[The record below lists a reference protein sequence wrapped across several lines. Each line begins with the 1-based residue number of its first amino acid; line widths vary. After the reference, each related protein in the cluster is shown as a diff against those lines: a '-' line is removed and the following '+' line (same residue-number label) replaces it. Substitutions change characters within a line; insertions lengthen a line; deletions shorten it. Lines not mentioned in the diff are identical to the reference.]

1 VIVYVLV
8 TDALEIPT
16 ESKTLH
22 FSEEGR
28 VIGKH
33 IFKWAVLC
41 ACLAHQ
47 YAPGFLYYLGFNHSG
62 PVPELSDT
70 GLASDDR
77 IGRLNVAPRTQ

>member
-1 VIVYVLV
+1 VVVDVLV
-8 TDALEIPT
+8 TDAVEIPA
-16 ESKTLH
+16 EGKALH
-22 FSEEGR
+22 SSEEGR

-33 IFKWAVLC
+33 IFNRAVLC
-41 ACLAHQ
+41 ARLAHQ
-47 YAPGFLYYLGFNHSG
+47 DAPGFLYYLGFNHSG

>member
-1 VIVYVLV
+1 VAVYVLV

-16 ESKTLH
+16 EGKALH

-41 ACLAHQ
+41 ARLAHQ
-47 YAPGFLYYLGFNHSG
+47 DAPGFLYYLGFNHSG

-70 GLASDDR
+70 GLASDYR
-77 IGRLNVAPRTQ
+77 ICRFNVALPTE

>member
-1 VIVYVLV
+1 MYVSV

-16 ESKTLH
+16 ESKALH
-22 FSEEGR
+22 LSEEGR

-41 ACLAHQ
+41 ARLAHQ
-47 YAPGFLYYLGFNHSG
+47 NAPGFLHYLGFNHSG

-77 IGRLNVAPRTQ
+77 VCRLNVALRAQ